1 LKSSSKLFRDAD
13 EMALFSASRPE
24 KLSKLPNTSRDAEKM
39 DKVSA
44 SRLHPSQNNS
54 EENTDCLFS
63 SL

>member
-1 LKSSSKLFRDAD
+1 
-13 EMALFSASRPE
+13 MALFSASRPE
-24 KLSKLPNTSRDAEKM
+24 KLSKLPNTSRDAEKK

-44 SRLHPSQNNS
+44 SRLHPSKNNS